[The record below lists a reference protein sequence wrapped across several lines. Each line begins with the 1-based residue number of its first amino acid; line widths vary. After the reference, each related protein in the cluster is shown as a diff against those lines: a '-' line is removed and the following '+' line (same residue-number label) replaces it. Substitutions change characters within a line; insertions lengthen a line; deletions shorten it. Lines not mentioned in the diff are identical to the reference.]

1 MRENWYKSIVSELE
15 YMIFKAEF
23 DFDEMGF
30 NFAKKDAS
38 RFVGILKSKE
48 DIWCFW
54 WFHLPLKSY
63 SV

>member
-1 MRENWYKSIVSELE
+1 MQTCSMKASQYTKKSDDNASDLE
-15 YMIFKAEF
+15 IGPQVQLAEF

-48 DIWCFW
+48 DI
-54 WFHLPLKSY
+54 
-63 SV
+63 